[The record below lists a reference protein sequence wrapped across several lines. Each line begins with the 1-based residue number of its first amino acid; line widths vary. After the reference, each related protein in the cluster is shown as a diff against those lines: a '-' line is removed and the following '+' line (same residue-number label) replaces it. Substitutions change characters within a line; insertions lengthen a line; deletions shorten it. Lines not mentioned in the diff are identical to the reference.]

1 MKIEIEVDENDVI
14 IQILKK
20 EKQTFME
27 SLSKIG
33 VPMYSYD
40 EVEEKKEV
48 KKVIKSF
55 NRLLKFYGAKYD

>member
-1 MKIEIEVDENDVI
+1 MKIEIEVDENEVI

>member
-1 MKIEIEVDENDVI
+1 MKIEIEVDEDDVI

-20 EKQTFME
+20 EKQTFMA